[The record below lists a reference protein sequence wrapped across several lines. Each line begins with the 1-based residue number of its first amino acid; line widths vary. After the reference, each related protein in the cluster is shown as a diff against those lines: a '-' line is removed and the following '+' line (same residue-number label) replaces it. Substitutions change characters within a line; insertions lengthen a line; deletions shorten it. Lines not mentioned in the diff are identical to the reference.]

1 MVGWDVP
8 SAPSEPTTTKSLPD
22 IVEGHE
28 RLEVKL
34 SVAAHA
40 AAPSADWGR
49 SFATNL
55 ASALSLDASDVHHV
69 ETRARG
75 RFVIFD
81 LPESYGTAKE
91 TPSDRLTHL
100 MQEPLC
106 SAGSNKAMGRRGRVS
121 ISCAS
126 ENATSP
132 SLVNDGDL
140 RQHAPF
146 VWQACPE
153 DKAAWWAVELQEA
166 VTNPIVRVLLGSCC
180 AERNHNELTLLI
192 GTEQSIENAMPCSRL
207 AQLDDS
213 SAVVT
218 VCRGTGT
225 WLFVSAQSSDDVPAP
240 GLALAEV
247 EICDASDARPLYAG
261 QFTRG
266 LDISAGIV
274 RIEGAGR
281 TSQIAP
287 QLLPFGTGKD
297 ADWRTAATR
306 ADWSATQWAGLTLAF
321 LLLFGLA
328 AVMRYTRSNGVLRP
342 GGKARHARLKNE
354 EDAGMDGE
362 PPASGSENDEVEARD
377 AGSDGETE
385 DDDDILGQRV
395 LITFETR
402 DGIAVQSSLSIANIS
417 SMEQLLA
424 KVSRA
429 GSAAG
434 FHTTDHMSLQYVD
447 HLTQRIEQAWYDP
460 ILKEGSDIDVVKRA
474 TQLRILLLGDVRP
487 EQAAH
492 ADAVTSVPA
501 EGLWPTGS
509 PDAPLE
515 LEPIYLGEE
524 ADIEVAVS
532 RI

>member
-1 MVGWDVP
+1 MVAMG
-8 SAPSEPTTTKSLPD
+8 ATG
-22 IVEGHE
+22 VEM
-28 RLEVKL
+28 
-34 SVAAHA
+34 VAAVKAEVAQVVAMAGSVGAALVLACLGVEEKVEAEATARVDEGWA
-40 AAPSADWGR
+40 AAEAVVMVVMVMAVMVLVVVVMALVEWGLAVAVVEKQGPS
-49 SFATNL
+49 
-55 ASALSLDASDVHHV
+55 V
-69 ETRARG
+69 
-75 RFVIFD
+75 
-81 LPESYGTAKE
+81 
-91 TPSDRLTHL
+91 
-100 MQEPLC
+100 
-106 SAGSNKAMGRRGRVS
+106 
-121 ISCAS
+121 
-126 ENATSP
+126 
-132 SLVNDGDL
+132 
-140 RQHAPF
+140 
-146 VWQACPE
+146 
-153 DKAAWWAVELQEA
+153 AVELQEA

-225 WLFVSAQSSDDVPAP
+225 WLFVSAQSSDDVNAP

>member
-1 MVGWDVP
+1 M
-8 SAPSEPTTTKSLPD
+8 SLP
-22 IVEGHE
+22 ELATGYE

-34 SVAAHA
+34 SVAAQA
-40 AAPSADWGR
+40 QAPSADWDRG
-49 SFATNL
+49 FAANM
-55 ASALSLDASDVHHV
+55 AAALSLDASDVHHV

-75 RFVIFD
+75 RYVIFD
-81 LPESYGTAKE
+81 VPESYGTSKE
-91 TPSDRLTHL
+91 TPSGRLSHL

-106 SAGSNKAMGRRGRVS
+106 SAGSNKAIGRRGRVS

-126 ENATSP
+126 ENTTSP

-146 VWQACPE
+146 VWQACPG
-153 DKAAWWAVELQEA
+153 DKAAWWAVELQDA
-166 VTNPIVRVLLGSCC
+166 VTDPTVRVLLGSCC
-180 AERNHNELTLLI
+180 AERYHNELTLLI
-192 GTEQSIENAMPCSRL
+192 GTEQSIESAIPCSRL

-240 GLALAEV
+240 GLSLAEV
-247 EICDASDARPLYAG
+247 EICDATDARPLYAG

-274 RIEGAGR
+274 RIEEAGR

-287 QLLPFGTGKD
+287 LLLPVGTGKN
-297 ADWRTAATR
+297 ADWRTAAART
-306 ADWSATQWAGLTLAF
+306 DWSTAQWAGLTLFF
-321 LLLFGLA
+321 LLLLGLA
-328 AVMRYTRSNGVLRP
+328 AVVQHTRSSGVLRP

-354 EDAGMDGE
+354 EDGGMDCE
-362 PPASGSENDEVEARD
+362 PPASGSENDDVEVRD
-377 AGSDGETE
+377 SSGGGETE

-395 LITFETR
+395 LITFETS
-402 DGIAVQSSLSIANIS
+402 DGTAVQSSLSIASVS
-417 SMEQLLA
+417 SMEQLFA

-434 FHTTDHMSLQYVD
+434 FRNMDHMSLQYVD
-447 HLTQRIEQAWYDP
+447 HVTQRTEQAWYDP
-460 ILKEGSDIDVVKRA
+460 ILKEGSDIDVVKKA

-487 EQAAH
+487 EQTTH
-492 ADAVTSVPA
+492 DDSVTLAPVGVLA
-501 EGLWPTGS
+501 PTDS

-515 LEPIYLGEE
+515 LDPIGEE